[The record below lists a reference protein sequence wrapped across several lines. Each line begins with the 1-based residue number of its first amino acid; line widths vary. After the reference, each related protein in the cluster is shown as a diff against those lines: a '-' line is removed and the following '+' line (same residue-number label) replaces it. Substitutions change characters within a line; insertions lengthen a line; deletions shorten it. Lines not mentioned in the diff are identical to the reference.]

1 MTQCVE
7 ISNESERKL
16 VELVKQIFT
25 VAVSNVIKNQ
35 FILLC
40 IVPWIICKKILKS
53 PSFAIASKLKY

>member
-25 VAVSNVIKNQ
+25 VAVSNAIKNQ

-40 IVPWIICKKILKS
+40 IVP
-53 PSFAIASKLKY
+53 